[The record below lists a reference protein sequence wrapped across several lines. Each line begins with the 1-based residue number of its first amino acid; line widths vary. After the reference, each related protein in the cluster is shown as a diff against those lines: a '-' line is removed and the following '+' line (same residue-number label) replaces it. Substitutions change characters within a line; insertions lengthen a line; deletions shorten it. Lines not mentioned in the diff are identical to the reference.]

1 MAFSDMFK
9 KTYTGQVWCNN
20 CQTSQE
26 IQIPKGTTLAQF
38 IEGNTGKCGICGCN
52 SLIANYKQIDEF
64 RQQPENN
71 PRVKLIMSKNSLR
84 RPQGQPQRPQR
95 PLPVVDYPRNRPP
108 VQLKERAPIP
118 PPRPSTKPQGYKPL
132 PKNQEPDFSLKGP
145 SQDFNPRK
153 IFRSEPADFWTGE
166 QNRTEEEGDEYENN

>member
-1 MAFSDMFK
+1 MALGDMFK
-9 KTYTGQVWCNN
+9 KTYLGQVFCNN

-38 IEGNTGKCGICGCN
+38 IEGNTGKCGICGCKT
-52 SLIANYKQIDEF
+52 LVADYKQIDEF
-64 RQQPENN
+64 RQQKEN

-84 RPQGQPQRPQR
+84 RPQRPQQQ
-95 PLPVVDYPRNRPP
+95 PLPVVEYPRNRPP
-108 VQLKERAPIP
+108 VQLKERPIP

-132 PKNQEPDFSLKGP
+132 PRNQEPDFSLKGP

-166 QNRTEEEGDEYENN
+166 QQRTEEGDDYENN

>member
-1 MAFSDMFK
+1 MALADMFK
-9 KTYTGQVWCNN
+9 KKYTANVWCNN
-20 CQTSQE
+20 CNTHSE
-26 IQIPKGTTLAQF
+26 VSVPKGVTVAQF
-38 IEGNTGKCGICGCN
+38 VESGGCPNCGCN
-52 SLIANYKQIDEF
+52 TLVADYRQIEEF
-64 RQQPENN
+64 RQRKEN
-71 PRVKLIMSKNSLR
+71 PPVKLIMSKNSLR